1 MRSLLYGVL
10 FAATSAGAQN
20 MYKCSNAGKIEYSD
34 KPCWNGDVV
43 KEMASDGSQTRE
55 DRARANMRSRADQA
69 AQDAAAAAKRANE
82 RSPRAFA
89 TTVPASLERK

>member
-1 MRSLLYGVL
+1 MSLACTLNTGAAICRL
-10 FAATSAGAQN
+10 ALLPANALRPALGAHPFA
-20 MYKCSNAGKIEYSD
+20 
-34 KPCWNGDVV
+34 PR
-43 KEMASDGSQTRE
+43 ASSFEQIAPDGSQTRE